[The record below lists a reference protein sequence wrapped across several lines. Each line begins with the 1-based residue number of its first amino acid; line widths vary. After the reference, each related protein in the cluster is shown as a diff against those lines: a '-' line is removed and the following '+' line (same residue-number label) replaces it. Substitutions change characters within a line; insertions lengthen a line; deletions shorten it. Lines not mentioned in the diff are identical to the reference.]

1 MGACAGRDL
10 QLLQQI
16 VEAEPRH
23 DPAEAD
29 AERALLVMDAHRDH
43 RFLEARIADA
53 RHGEQ
58 ELAAQEAWRIHGA
71 AIGASRERGQSP
83 SPYQGPEGLA
93 KGAGLLRGP
102 RREET

>member
-1 MGACAGRDL
+1 MKPRCGSTGPPWWIGDVRRLARLDVE
-10 QLLQQI
+10 LLQQI
-16 VEAEPRH
+16 VEAEPGH

-58 ELAAQEAWRIHGA
+58 ELA
-71 AIGASRERGQSP
+71 
-83 SPYQGPEGLA
+83 
-93 KGAGLLRGP
+93 
-102 RREET
+102 REEARRVHRARL